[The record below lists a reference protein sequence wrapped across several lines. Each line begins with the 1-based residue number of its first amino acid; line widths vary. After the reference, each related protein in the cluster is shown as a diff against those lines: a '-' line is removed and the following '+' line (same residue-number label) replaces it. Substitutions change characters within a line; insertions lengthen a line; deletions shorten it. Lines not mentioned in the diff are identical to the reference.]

1 MAEKGKDDSGGE
13 RLWFAVLLFLVA
25 FIFVRLFHR

>member
-13 RLWFAVLLFLVA
+13 RLLLAVLLFLVA